1 MNERQTNR
9 QMAESDPLFRQA
21 CAAAGL
27 EPSRHHYRRYKHG
40 RGRPAEIARNRMFEK
55 LREQFPDTALTMTRE
70 KI

>member
-9 QMAESDPLFRQA
+9 QMAESDPVFRQA

-40 RGRPAEIARNRMFEK
+40 RGRPAEIARDRLDNDKGKDIEISIR
-55 LREQFPDTALTMTRE
+55 
-70 KI
+70 